1 MKKICIKC
9 LGLKRSTIVIIVI
22 IITIRE
28 GESAVEISRKVE
40 LVPQCGKAE
49 SPKAEKFL
57 ADHQFPQ
64 QSCLFLAVQLW
75 INNACVCMYEVLSL
89 LTVKQYPRVFP
100 VLNTDPSLMHNQ
112 VPNVKAAM
120 GVFRVRERNTD
131 ERERGG
137 EPSIVGNMRLS
148 RQGAPSRREEVLG
161 KISPRQDPHIAV
173 LQGIALDHKVY
184 LGELCMWYVFSG
196 LHQSSRAHY

>member
-1 MKKICIKC
+1 MGRVKMRVSSMKIEWIKLSNSQHLTYPLYELLDEKICVKC

-64 QSCLFLAVQLW
+64 QSCLFLAVQL
-75 INNACVCMYEVLSL
+75 
-89 LTVKQYPRVFP
+89 
-100 VLNTDPSLMHNQ
+100 
-112 VPNVKAAM
+112 
-120 GVFRVRERNTD
+120 
-131 ERERGG
+131 
-137 EPSIVGNMRLS
+137 
-148 RQGAPSRREEVLG
+148 
-161 KISPRQDPHIAV
+161 
-173 LQGIALDHKVY
+173 
-184 LGELCMWYVFSG
+184 
-196 LHQSSRAHY
+196 